1 MIRIWLITLLM
12 VQFLGAK
19 VCAQSYHI
27 GLSGGINYS
36 TLNNAEFDLWK
47 TGPSFGFNF
56 EWRFTKHFFLEAG
69 LMYNE
74 RGAVQSVNQFKGGG
88 TPEDKRVAVEFYNH
102 YLSFPISVGLRTGN
116 KVALFGQFGTVF
128 SRILSSRIVYPPGG
142 LLGQEGLIIDRI
154 NLHSVFDL
162 TVMLRVGVIAEVTNR
177 FETFVSGTLE
187 HGIFGLNTAVGQH
200 MGFLGHVGIKYRVG
214 KAME

>member
-1 MIRIWLITLLM
+1 MPSNGFKRSSVRRRIRNAPGLELFVRNNRLKIASNMSRLIFVIGSSHT
-12 VQFLGAK
+12 VN
-19 VCAQSYHI
+19 VICANPY
-27 GLSGGINYS
+27 LSLI
-36 TLNNAEFDLWK
+36 K
-47 TGPSFGFNF
+47 TG
-56 EWRFTKHFFLEAG
+56 
-69 LMYNE
+69 LM
-74 RGAVQSVNQFKGGG
+74 ALLTVWF
-88 TPEDKRVAVEFYNH
+88 NH

-142 LLGQEGLIIDRI
+142 LIGQEGLIIDRI